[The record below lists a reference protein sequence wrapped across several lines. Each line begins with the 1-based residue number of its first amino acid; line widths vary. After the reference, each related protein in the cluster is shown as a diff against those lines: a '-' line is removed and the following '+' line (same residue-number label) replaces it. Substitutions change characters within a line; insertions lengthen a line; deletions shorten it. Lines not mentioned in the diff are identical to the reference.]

1 MPDGQALY
9 DGLLARVTRVLDDNL
24 ARADDQTRDTKDIF
38 DIPEAIGVV
47 VMLNE
52 NATLLYPDQS
62 LLRIF
67 NVLRKLRDG
76 KPRYVNNHV
85 VIYISE
91 AHIVDIGEGAAM
103 FDMGTVYSEAG
114 NAVSFATTF
123 AEELNARWAAF
134 NGTGYLP
141 SSELWDNF
149 RPRNPVKPFNVVR
162 PPARET

>member
-67 NVLRKLRDG
+67 DVLRVRLK
-76 KPRYVNNHV
+76 
-85 VIYISE
+85 
-91 AHIVDIGEGAAM
+91 
-103 FDMGTVYSEAG
+103 
-114 NAVSFATTF
+114 
-123 AEELNARWAAF
+123 
-134 NGTGYLP
+134 TG
-141 SSELWDNF
+141 
-149 RPRNPVKPFNVVR
+149 
-162 PPARET
+162 